1 VVTLVKA
8 IIGLKGSGK
17 TKKLIDLVTEA
28 VRADHG
34 DVVCIEKEPQ
44 LTFDIPHKA
53 RLIFASEFD
62 FTTFE
67 YMKGFLSG
75 LRAGNYDITD
85 VFIDNL
91 FKIVKENSD
100 ESVISF
106 LDWLDAFGK
115 KENIKFT
122 LTISADAD
130 TAPEGIKKYA

>member
-1 VVTLVKA
+1 MVKV

-17 TKKLIDLVTEA
+17 TKKLIDLVTAA

-44 LTFDIPHKA
+44 LTFDIPHEA

-62 FTTFE
+62 FKTFE

-115 KENIKFT
+115 KEKIRFT
-122 LTISADAD
+122 LTISADSD
-130 TAPEGIKKYA
+130 TASEGIKKYA